1 MRADRLLS
9 IVLLLQAH
17 RQLSSRALAERLEVS
32 ERTIHRDMEAL
43 SVSGIPVVA
52 ERGSNGGWSLIGEY
66 RTNLTGLNEAEIQS
80 LFVTQ
85 PPKLLDDLR
94 LKKASEGA
102 LLKLLAALPSMYRQG
117 AEQARRRIHI
127 DTGGWT
133 RHEEAVPLLPVLQD
147 AIWSERKLRFTYL
160 RGPGCDAVEREVDPL
175 GLVAKGSAWYLVA
188 GIDEGVRSYRIS
200 RISQAE
206 VLDEAA
212 TVPSGFDLAAYWQ
225 ESTTTFKAAL
235 PNYVAKFRVSP
246 DVFPRLRFAGR
257 FARVGE
263 PVHRDEHGWLHVNV
277 GFDVEEIACEYALG
291 FGSKLEVLE
300 PRSLREKVIAA
311 AQEVVEFYRP
321 RINTDGT
328 DLDGSE

>member
-9 IVLLLQAH
+9 IVLLLQTH
-17 RQLSSRALAERLEVS
+17 GQLTSRTLAERLEVS

-43 SVSGIPVVA
+43 SFSGIPVVA
-52 ERGSNGGWSLIGEY
+52 ERGSTGGWSLLGEY

-85 PPKLLDDLR
+85 PPKLLADLR

-102 LLKLLAALPSMYRQG
+102 LLKLLAALPAMYRQG

-127 DTGGWT
+127 DTGGWSH
-133 RHEEAVPLLPVLQD
+133 RPEEAVPLLPVLQE
-147 AIWSERKLRFTYL
+147 AIWSERKLLFTYQ
-160 RGPGCDAVEREVDPL
+160 RGPGCDEVEREADPL

-188 GIDEGVRSYRIS
+188 RIGEDVRSYRIS
-200 RISQAE
+200 RISQA
-206 VLDEAA
+206 
-212 TVPSGFDLAAYWQ
+212 TVMDQPCVVPAGFDLAAFWEQ
-225 ESTTTFKAAL
+225 STTAFKTAL

-246 DVFPRLRFAGR
+246 DAFLRLRFAGR
-257 FARVGE
+257 FARVGDTVE
-263 PVHRDEHGWLHVNV
+263 RDLDGWMRVSV
-277 GFDVEEIACEYALG
+277 GFDVEEMAVEYAMG

-311 AQEVVEFYRP
+311 AHQVLEFYSTP
-321 RINTDGT
+321 QTNTN
-328 DLDGSE
+328 LHGSE

>member
-9 IVLLLQAH
+9 IVLLLQTH
-17 RQLSSRALAERLEVS
+17 GQLSSRALADRLEVS

-52 ERGSNGGWSLIGEY
+52 LRGSSGGWSLLGEY
-66 RTNLTGLNEAEIQS
+66 RTNLTGLNQAEIQS
-80 LFVTQ
+80 LFVMQ

-127 DTGGWT
+127 DTGGWS
-133 RHEEAVPLLPVLQD
+133 RHEESVPLLPVLQE
-147 AIWSERKLRFTYL
+147 AIWSERRLRFTYQ
-160 RGPGCDAVEREVDPL
+160 RGPDCDSVEREVDPL

-188 GIDEGVRSYRIS
+188 GIDGDIRSYRIS
-200 RISQAE
+200 RISHAE
-206 VLDEAA
+206 ALNERAS
-212 TVPSGFDLAAYWQ
+212 VPVDFDLATYWQ
-225 ESTTTFKAAL
+225 QSTTAFKTAL
-235 PNYVAKFRVSP
+235 PNYVAKFRVAP
-246 DVFPRLRFAGR
+246 DAFLRLRFAGR
-257 FARVGE
+257 FARVNE
-263 PVHRDEHGWLHVNV
+263 LTHTDEHGWVHVSV
-277 GFDVEEIACEYALG
+277 GFDVEEMACEYALS

-311 AQEVVEFYRP
+311 ARDVLSFYSDR
-321 RINTDGT
+321 
-328 DLDGSE
+328 SE

>member
-52 ERGSNGGWSLIGEY
+52 ERGTNGGWSLLGEY

-80 LFVTQ
+80 LFVSQ
-85 PPKLLDDLR
+85 PPKLLADLR

-117 AEQARRRIHI
+117 AEQARRRIHV

-147 AIWSERKLRFTYL
+147 AIWSERKLRFTYQ

-188 GIDEGVRSYRIS
+188 GIDGDVRSYRIS
-200 RISQAE
+200 RISHAE
-206 VLDEAA
+206 VLDGPLMIPA
-212 TVPSGFDLAAYWQ
+212 GFDLAAYWQ
-225 ESTTTFKAAL
+225 QSTTAFKTAL
-235 PNYVAKFRVSP
+235 PNYVAKFRVAP
-246 DVFPRLRFAGR
+246 DAFLRLRFAGR
-257 FARVGE
+257 FARVGDPE
-263 PVHRDEHGWLHVNV
+263 HTDEDGWVHVPV
-277 GFDVEEIACEYALG
+277 GFDVEEVACEYALS

-311 AQEVVEFYRP
+311 AEDVLKFY
-321 RINTDGT
+321 
-328 DLDGSE
+328 LDRRQ

>member
-52 ERGSNGGWSLIGEY
+52 ERGTNGGWSLLGEY

-85 PPKLLDDLR
+85 PPKLLVDLR

-147 AIWSERKLRFTYL
+147 AIWSERRLRFTYQ

-188 GIDEGVRSYRIS
+188 GVDGDVRSYRIS
-200 RISQAE
+200 RISHAE
-206 VLDEAA
+206 VLEQRLTIPAA
-212 TVPSGFDLAAYWQ
+212 FDLAAYWQ
-225 ESTTTFKAAL
+225 QSTTAFKTAL
-235 PNYVAKFRVSP
+235 PNYIAKFRVAP
-246 DVFPRLRFAGR
+246 DAFLRLRFAGR

-263 PVHRDEHGWLHVNV
+263 PEHTDEHGWAHVPV
-277 GFDVEEIACEYALG
+277 GFDVEEMACEYALS

-311 AQEVVEFYRP
+311 AQHVVSFYRQ
-321 RINTDGT
+321 RTNTDSH
-328 DLDGSE
+328 GSE

>member
-9 IVLLLQAH
+9 IVLLLQTH
-17 RQLSSRALAERLEVS
+17 GQLTSRTLAERLEVS

-43 SVSGIPVVA
+43 SVSGIPVFA
-52 ERGSNGGWSLIGEY
+52 ERGSNGGWSLLGEY

-85 PPKLLDDLR
+85 PPKLLADLR

-102 LLKLLAALPSMYRQG
+102 LLKLLAALPAMYRQG

-127 DTGGWT
+127 DTAGWA
-133 RHEEAVPLLPVLQD
+133 RHEEAVPLLPLLQE
-147 AIWSERKLRFTYL
+147 AIWSERRLRFTYQ
-160 RGPGCDAVEREVDPL
+160 RGPGCDDVEREVDPL

-188 GIDEGVRSYRIS
+188 GVDDSFRSYRIS
-200 RISQAE
+200 RMASAE
-206 VLDEAA
+206 VLDQRC
-212 TVPSGFDLAAYWQ
+212 TVPAGFDLAAFW
-225 ESTTTFKAAL
+225 ETSTTKFKSAL
-235 PNYVAKFRVSP
+235 PNYVATFRVAP

-263 PVHRDEHGWLHVNV
+263 TVETDRDGWLRVSV

-311 AQEVVEFYRP
+311 AREVIDFYLNR
-321 RINTDGT
+321 G
-328 DLDGSE
+328 E